1 MRYVIHHHI
10 CEDEHY
16 DLMIE
21 DNDSLKTW
29 RIGQKDLSILID
41 GHEIR
46 GQKIKDHR
54 KEYLSF
60 EGQINSGKGRVEI
73 FDSGK
78 LVFIDNDINKI
89 RCKFHGKIFRGEI
102 TISEQ
107 QEFTSIAYSKNNKA

>member
-29 RIGQKDLSILID
+29 RIVLKDLSKLID

-46 GQKIKDHR
+46 GQRIKDHR
-54 KEYLSF
+54 KEYLSY
-60 EGQINSGKGRVEI
+60 EGQIKSGKGRVEI
-73 FDSGK
+73 FDSGAC
-78 LVFIDNDINKI
+78 VFIDNKINKI
-89 RCKFHGKIFRGEI
+89 KCTFNGKIFRGEI
-102 TISEQ
+102 IIFEKQ
-107 QEFTSIAYSKNNKA
+107 DFTSIAYKKIKKA